1 MLLPSILQILAEN
14 HVQSTTIKSVE
25 SGFKAEMT
33 AAVEGISGLGKIG
46 SELDDAS
53 ILPKQLDLE
62 FIFPEKPSS
71 GQGFEELLRI
81 INKFQ
86 RPNLRRVVDFF
97 E

>member
-1 MLLPSILQILAEN
+1 MLLPSILQILAEK
-14 HVQSTTIKSVE
+14 HVQSRVVESAE

-33 AAVEGISGLGKIG
+33 AAVEAISETERIETGISTEAGIPRPAGV
-46 SELDDAS
+46 E
-53 ILPKQLDLE
+53 PTFQ
-62 FIFPEKPSS
+62 EKPAA

-86 RPNLRRVVDFF
+86 KPNPRRVVDVF